1 MPLPCRRQLKPVED
15 ATDDVAHPAGAA
27 GRAVEPT
34 PYGEAGTAGTGN
46 AGAGDVGTGDVGTSD
61 VGASDVGASD
71 VGTSDVG
78 ASDRVAGDA
87 ATQGTK
93 GRDKSGRSKAGAALS
108 GATLAPKHTKP
119 AKTADKLAK
128 LGLARDIDLVLH
140 LPMRYEDE
148 TALTPIG
155 DMLPGETAQTE
166 GVVFDNEIA
175 YRPRRQ
181 LVVKLRDAAGDEL
194 SLRFLNFYG
203 SQVTQ
208 MAVGQRLRVRGDVR
222 GGFFGL
228 EMVHPAVRP
237 VDEDTPLPQA
247 LTPVY
252 PSTAGVSQ
260 AYLRKAIDN
269 ALARTALP
277 ELLPEPIAE
286 RYGRLLSLPPLAE
299 AVRTLHHPSAD
310 ADEAALIDGSHPAWS
325 RIKFDELLAQQL
337 SLKRAHEERRRR
349 TAPAMPR
356 RPAGDT
362 ASLAERL
369 LQGLPFALTGAQTRV
384 VAEISADLV
393 AAYPMQRLLQ
403 GDVGSG
409 KTVVAALAAAQ
420 AIDAGYQAAMMA
432 PTEILAEQH
441 ARKLRAWLEPLGV
454 TVAWLAGSLKSKEK
468 RAALEA
474 AASGAARLV
483 IGTHAIIQDAVEFA
497 RLGLVI
503 VDEQHRFGVAQRL
516 ALRAKARRE
525 ALEADDG
532 EKDFQP
538 HQLMMSATPIPRT
551 LAMTYYADLDVSTID
566 ELPPGRTPIVTKL
579 VSDARRDEVIARV
592 REAALTGRQVYWVC
606 PLIEESE
613 TLQLQTAVETYETL
627 VASLPELRV
636 GLVHGRLAPAEKATV
651 MNAFSRN
658 EIQLLVATTV
668 IEVGVDVPNA
678 SLMVIEHA
686 ERFGLAQ
693 LHQLRGRV
701 GRGSTASVCVL
712 LYGGPLSLTARARLK
727 TMRETTDGF
736 EIARRD
742 LEIRGPGEFLGARQ
756 SGAAMLRFA
765 DLEQDAWLI
774 EPARE
779 AAAQL
784 VAQYPEVVANHLAR
798 WLGGRE
804 QYLKA

>member
-1 MPLPCRRQLKPVED
+1 MPFPSRPSNPAESRSQRSQD
-15 ATDDVAHPAGAA
+15 AHALDSDAA
-27 GRAVEPT
+27 GVARDVPASGANGGESGNEADGHSDRSDHGDHGDHGDRAGRT
-34 PYGEAGTAGTGN
+34 PATRRNGKAAAKSATSKRRAAKAAEAAGEN
-46 AGAGDVGTGDVGTSD
+46 AGEKSD
-61 VGASDVGASD
+61 GSAASKTAVPKS
-71 VGTSDVG
+71 
-78 ASDRVAGDA
+78 A
-87 ATQGTK
+87 A
-93 GRDKSGRSKAGAALS
+93 
-108 GATLAPKHTKP
+108 
-119 AKTADKLAK
+119 AKTADKLVR
-128 LGLARDIDLVLH
+128 LGLHRDIDLVLH

-148 TALTPIG
+148 TTLTPIG
-155 DMLPGETAQTE
+155 ELLPGGVAQTE

-181 LVVKLRDAAGDEL
+181 LLVKLRDDAGDEL
-194 SLRFLNFYG
+194 VLRFLNFYG

-208 MAVGQRLRVRGDVR
+208 MAIGKRLRVRGDVR
-222 GGFFGL
+222 GGFFGM
-228 EMVHPAVRP
+228 EMVHPAVRV
-237 VDEDTPLPQA
+237 VDADTPLPQA

-252 PSTAGVSQ
+252 PSTAGVTQ

-277 ELLPEPIAE
+277 ELLPEAIAR
-286 RYGRLLSLPPLAE
+286 RYFGPLGLPPLMD
-299 AVRTLHHPSAD
+299 AVRTLHHPAVN
-310 ADEAALIDGSHPAWS
+310 ADETALIDGTHPAWS
-325 RIKFDELLAQQL
+325 RIKFEELLAQQL
-337 SLKRAHEERRRR
+337 SLKRAHEERRTRA
-349 TAPAMPR
+349 APAMPR
-356 RPAGDT
+356 RAADDAT
-362 ASLAERL
+362 SLVTRL
-369 LQGLPFALTGAQTRV
+369 MQTLPFKLTGAQQRV
-384 VAEISADLV
+384 VGEIAQDLTLPH
-393 AAYPMQRLLQ
+393 PMQRLLQ

-441 ARKLRAWLEPLGV
+441 ARKLRDWLEPLGV
-454 TVAWLAGSLKSKEK
+454 SVAWLAGSLKAKEK

-474 AASGAARLV
+474 AALGTARLV
-483 IGTHAIIQDAVEFA
+483 IGTHAIIQDTVEFA

-516 ALRAKARRE
+516 ALRAKA
-525 ALEADDG
+525 AQAADG
-532 EKDFQP
+532 ARDFQP

-566 ELPPGRTPIVTKL
+566 ELPPGRTPILTKL
-579 VSDARRDEVIARV
+579 VSDGRREEVIARV

-613 TLQLQTAVETYETL
+613 TLQLQTAVETFETL
-627 VASLPELRV
+627 VAALPELRV
-636 GLVHGRLAPAEKATV
+636 GLVHGRLAPADKAAV
-651 MNAFSRN
+651 MEAFSRN
-658 EIQLLVATTV
+658 EVQLLVATTV

-712 LYGGPLSLTARARLK
+712 LYSGPLSQSGRARLQ

-765 DLEQDAWLI
+765 SLENDGWLI

-779 AAAQL
+779 AAERL
-784 VAQYPEVVANHLAR
+784 LHEYPHVVTQHLTR
-798 WLGGRE
+798 WLGARE

>member
-1 MPLPCRRQLKPVED
+1 MPLSDTRSPLE
-15 ATDDVAHPAGAA
+15 TDDDSAPKKRRAA
-27 GRAVEPT
+27 
-34 PYGEAGTAGTGN
+34 
-46 AGAGDVGTGDVGTSD
+46 
-61 VGASDVGASD
+61 
-71 VGTSDVG
+71 
-78 ASDRVAGDA
+78 
-87 ATQGTK
+87 
-93 GRDKSGRSKAGAALS
+93 RSKADADVTREPGVPAAEGAEGTKKPA
-108 GATLAPKHTKP
+108 AKKPTL

-128 LGLARDIDLVLH
+128 LGLTRDIDLVLH

-148 TALTPIG
+148 TSLTPIG
-155 DMLPGETAQTE
+155 ELLPGGIAQTE
-166 GVVFDNEIA
+166 GVVYDNEIA

-181 LVVKLRDAAGDEL
+181 LLVKMRDDAGDEL
-194 SLRFLNFYG
+194 ILRFLNFYG
-203 SQVTQ
+203 SQVKQ
-208 MAVGQRLRVRGDVR
+208 MSIGVRLRVRGDVR
-222 GGFFGL
+222 GGFFGM
-228 EMVHPAVRP
+228 EMVHPAVRV

-269 ALARTALP
+269 ALARTSLP
-277 ELLPEPIAE
+277 ELLPEPVE
-286 RYGRLLSLPPLAE
+286 RQYLKPLDVPQLMD
-299 AVRTLHHPSAD
+299 AVRTLHHPNSHS
-310 ADEAALIDGSHPAWS
+310 DETALIDGTHPAWT
-325 RIKFDELLAQQL
+325 RIKFEELLAQQL
-337 SLKRAHEERRRR
+337 SLKRAHEERRTRA
-349 TAPAMPR
+349 APAMPR
-356 RPAGDT
+356 RAATDD
-362 ASLAERL
+362 ASLVSRL
-369 LQGLPFALTGAQTRV
+369 LQTLPFALTNAQQRV
-384 VAEISADLV
+384 CAEIAQDLTQPH
-393 AAYPMQRLLQ
+393 PMQRLLQ

-441 ARKLRAWLEPLGV
+441 ARKLRGWLEPLGV
-454 TVAWLAGSLKSKEK
+454 SVAWLAGSLKTKEK
-468 RAALEA
+468 RSAIEA
-474 AASGAARLV
+474 AALGTAQLV

-503 VDEQHRFGVAQRL
+503 VDEQHRFGVEQRL
-516 ALRAKARRE
+516 ALRAKAHN
-525 ALEADDG
+525 AADG
-532 EKDFQP
+532 ARDFQP

-566 ELPPGRTPIVTKL
+566 ELPPGRTPILTKL
-579 VSDARRDEVIARV
+579 VSDARREEVIGRV

-627 VASLPELRV
+627 VATLPELKV
-636 GLVHGRLAPAEKATV
+636 GLVHGRLTPVEKATV
-651 MNAFSRN
+651 MDAFSRN
-658 EIQLLVATTV
+658 EVQLLVATTV

-701 GRGSTASVCVL
+701 GRGSAASVCVL
-712 LYGGPLSLTARARLK
+712 MYAGPLSMTARARLQ

-765 DLEQDAWLI
+765 DLENDGWLI

-779 AAAQL
+779 AAGTL
-784 VAQYPEVVANHLAR
+784 LAQYPNVVTQHLLR
-798 WLGGRE
+798 WLNTRE